1 MEKKKTLEQKKN
13 FQNSLSMKKSLRNES
28 KIKIFLIQG
37 KLKESIANRIFR
49 RYTKGIYWLMGNNTR
64 RKHET
69 SKIIEEQQK

>member
-37 KLKESIANRIFR
+37 KLKESIATGFLEDIH
-49 RYTKGIYWLMGNNTR
+49 KESIG
-64 RKHET
+64 
-69 SKIIEEQQK
+69 